1 MIARMVSA
9 SVTFSKSL
17 GPKDFQTFSPE
28 FTMSSAA
35 PAISNSETADNA
47 NGELFRQIKA
57 LAGEF
62 EKRDI
67 NAKDALYAAL
77 EALFAFVMNLETEAE
92 RRQFIQV
99 QGGNWGKVARDNPFQ
114 PFVKLAF
121 DGDGIS
127 DTSRSQ
133 YASVLRYAEFARDK
147 AMPLA
152 DWLRTSGGI
161 DGLYKDAIDFF
172 PKPHKHIEQA
182 KLEAAVR
189 SIKERQLSEKF
200 DIQTADVAEGYVMAL
215 LHVDAK
221 GNAHV
226 VEYTERDQAKLDGL
240 FEKLA
245 KAEVKKAVEA
255 EKPLF
260 ALCRAIRLLTSIVP
274 AGKSNT
280 DRLITLSRQIDEDG
294 GVAVMVRAISTAYE
308 GPLGEVLL
316 GDMIDWVPAD
326 GLLALG
332 QSDAV
337 RFCEAF
343 TLSGGWAF
351 DGRMLAHDA
360 ATVADIILLDSIPAV
375 PKGKSYFKRR
385 ADFQQ
390 IAPIIVECDG
400 AVGFQGQ
407 CRRNAKGKAYRG
419 VLTLDWTGQHLRY
432 QPYAAGGASHDIFGL
447 NIDPKFGDDRMFG
460 CDMLVGLC
468 AIADEL
474 QSDLTGWL
482 VSTPEE
488 DNCAM
493 LIDHVAGKDRIN
505 IVMPLVKTANG
516 HTTQTNVALPT
527 PAKV

>member
-1 MIARMVSA
+1 
-9 SVTFSKSL
+9 
-17 GPKDFQTFSPE
+17 
-28 FTMSSAA
+28 MSSAV
-35 PAISNSETADNA
+35 PAISNSETAESA
-47 NGELFRQIKA
+47 NEEIFRQIKL

-62 EKRDI
+62 EKRDV

-77 EALFAFVMNLETEAE
+77 EALFAFVMNLEAEAE
-92 RRQFIQV
+92 RRQFIEA

-152 DWLRTSGGI
+152 EWLRTSGGVE
-161 DGLYKDAIDFF
+161 GLYKQATDFF
-172 PKPHKHIEQA
+172 PKPHKHVEQA

-189 SIKERQLSEKF
+189 SIKEQQLSGKF
-200 DIQTADVAEGYVMAL
+200 DIQPADVAEGYVMAL

-226 VEYTERDQAKLDGL
+226 VEYTERDQDKLDVL

-245 KAEVKKAVEA
+245 KAEAKKAVEA

-274 AGKSNT
+274 AGKSDT
-280 DRLITLSRQIDEDG
+280 DRLITLSRQIDGDG
-294 GVAVMVRAISTAYE
+294 SVAVMVRAISTAYE
-308 GPLGEVLL
+308 GPLGEALL
-316 GDMIDWVPAD
+316 SDMLDWVPAD

-343 TLSGGWAF
+343 TLSGVWAF
-351 DGRMLAHDA
+351 DGRVLTHDA
-360 ATVADIILLDSIPAV
+360 ATVADIMLLDSIPAV

-390 IAPIIVECDG
+390 IAPVIVECDA

-432 QPYAAGGASHDIFGL
+432 QPYAAGGASHDLFGL
-447 NIDPKFGDDRMFG
+447 SIDPKFGDDRMFG

-468 AIADEL
+468 GIADEL

-493 LIDHVAGKDRIN
+493 LIDHVVGKDRIN

-516 HTTQTNVALPT
+516 HTTQTNVALLT
-527 PAKV
+527 PSKV